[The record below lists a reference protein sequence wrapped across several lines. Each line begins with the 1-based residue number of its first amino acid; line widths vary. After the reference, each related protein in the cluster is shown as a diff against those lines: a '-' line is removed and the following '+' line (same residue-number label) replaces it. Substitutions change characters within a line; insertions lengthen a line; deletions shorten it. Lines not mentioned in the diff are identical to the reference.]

1 MDANT
6 AIVLTGLVVIG
17 FAGMALIVG
26 ALAALVRDAL
36 DSRVRPRPPARAPRP
51 PRRKE
56 RTNVHPRPERA
67 RRPLSWEAL
76 EGK

>member
-17 FAGMALIVG
+17 VAGMALIVG

-36 DSRVRPRPPARAPRP
+36 DSRVRTRPPARP